1 MMRKN
6 LFVIVL
12 IGMLLVCWA
21 AWPAVAG
28 EPTNQVK
35 ATVDKVIDILK
46 NKELKKPSKVEERRA
61 MLRRAVTERFDFEE
75 MSKRTLAI
83 HWQKRTAEE
92 RKEFVSLFSDLL
104 ERSYVNKIESYTD
117 EKVNYTQENIEGEYA
132 LVKTVIVTKKNIEVP
147 IDYKL
152 IRKSTQW
159 KAYDVV
165 IEGVSLVNNYRG
177 QFNKVIRSQSYEEL
191 VTRLR
196 NKQEKAL
203 FEEKAK

>member
-1 MMRKN
+1 MRKN

-12 IGMLLVCWA
+12 IGMFLVCWA
-21 AWPAVAG
+21 ARPVVAG

-46 NKELKKPSKVEERRA
+46 NKELKKPSKTEERRA
-61 MLRRAVTERFDFEE
+61 QLRRAVAERFDFEE

-104 ERSYVNKIESYTD
+104 DRSYVNKIESYTD

>member
-1 MMRKN
+1 MRKN

-21 AWPAVAG
+21 ARPAVAG

-46 NKELKKPSKVEERRA
+46 NKELKKPSKTEERRA
-61 MLRRAVTERFDFEE
+61 QLRRAVAERFDFEE

-104 ERSYVNKIESYTD
+104 DRSYVNKIESYTD